1 MKPRKPVRLST
12 SVIPGA
18 NPRLASRRSLILGIV
33 STGFTSAL
41 FRGERAVAKITGL
54 AGRSTPGKSVN
65 FSNGATSTAWIN
77 FEMPD
82 YRRVILPARINGRA
96 VKVLLDSG
104 IGHLILDGSLAED
117 LGLRKLGSVNGVGVT
132 GVAHGKVVEGV
143 SVAFDNLSIG
153 TSESELYDMTPFA
166 GLFNE
171 PIAALIGRDLFD
183 SLIVDI
189 DFAHTRIA
197 FKDPGGTEA
206 VPGAFRLP
214 LSQDR
219 FGLRSVP
226 ISLEGSPPIQATL
239 DLGSDRPL
247 SISPQYAASQNLLSN
262 RKTSTTLSAGI
273 SGSEEG
279 QIAVLSKLRM
289 GPAQFSQVPFQVPR
303 TWTFEN
309 QAIVGL
315 PVIRRTRMV
324 IDFPHDR
331 ISVLP
336 DQTAMLQPFRKDRS
350 GLGAKRLADRLQVM
364 HVAKDSPAAAA
375 GFHVGDAII
384 AINDQPLDAEYFRKH
399 PRDGSQPAGTVLN
412 FTLSTHERIKL
423 TLADYY

>member
-1 MKPRKPVRLST
+1 MESRKPLQYCT
-12 SVIPGA
+12 AEAFTA

-33 STGFTSAL
+33 SSGFTSVL
-41 FRGERAVAKITGL
+41 FSSERALSEISRLVG
-54 AGRSTPGKSVN
+54 GSSGSSVK
-65 FSNGATSTAWIN
+65 FLDDATSTAWIN

-104 IGHLILDGSLAED
+104 IGSLILDGSLAED
-117 LGLRKLGSVNGVGVT
+117 LGLKKLGNVNGVGVT
-132 GVAHGKVVEGV
+132 GIAQGQLVEGV
-143 SVAFDNLSIG
+143 TLSLDNLSIG
-153 TSESELYDMTPFA
+153 TSKSELYDMTPFA
-166 GLFNE
+166 GLLSE

-189 DFAHTRIA
+189 DFANTRIA
-197 FKDPGGTEA
+197 FRDPGSTVA
-206 VPGAFRLP
+206 PPHAFHLP
-214 LSQDR
+214 LQQDR

-226 ISLEGSPPIQATL
+226 ISLEGRPPIQATL

-247 SISPQYAASQNLLSN
+247 SVAPQYAASQNLLSN
-262 RKTSTTLSAGI
+262 RKTSTTLSAGVA
-273 SGSEEG
+273 GNQEG
-279 QIAVLSKLRM
+279 RIAVLSKLTL
-289 GPAQFSQVPFQVPR
+289 GSALFSQVPFQVPK

-309 QAIVGL
+309 QAILGL

-324 IDFPHDR
+324 IDFTHDR

-336 DQTAMLQPFRKDRS
+336 NQTAMSQSFRKDRS
-350 GLGAKRLADRLQVM
+350 GLGAKRLKDRLQVM

-375 GFHVGDAII
+375 GIHIGDEII
-384 AINDQPLDAEYFRKH
+384 AINDQPLDADYFKEH
-399 PRDGSQPAGTVLN
+399 PRDGSQPAGTVFY